1 MSANSFEIFKDLV
14 VSGKKEPS
22 RSNLYGV
29 KVYLPNCLL
38 ANSNFVNKDR
48 RDAFMSNNY
57 LADQVSIPGK
67 RIQDTQVA
75 AGWQGAAY
83 SMARG
88 QQNGELDIT
97 FLSDKQ
103 MWHRQ
108 FFEQWMNYAA
118 PDMENRST
126 LYDEYTTNIMIT
138 KWEIGSPINW
148 EGITDIG
155 QVYQQRMN
163 GVTGVWQFF
172 AAWPYDMAGM
182 TFQNGPT
189 SLVKFS
195 TKFKFERYRF
205 DQVGADTMGPNAP
218 DRYVN
223 SATEGIGSVGI
234 SSKQQDAAQF
244 GG

>member
-1 MSANSFEIFKDLV
+1 MSANSFKIFQDLV

-138 KWEIGSPINW
+138 KWEIASPVSW

-163 GVTGVWQFF
+163 AVTGVWQFF

-189 SLVKFS
+189 NLVKFS

-205 DQVGADTMGPNAP
+205 DQVGAETMGPNAP

-234 SSKQQDAAQF
+234 PSKQQDAAQF
-244 GG
+244 GV

>member
-1 MSANSFEIFKDLV
+1 MSANSFKIFQDLV

-29 KVYLPNCLL
+29 KVYLPPCLL

-88 QQNGELDIT
+88 QQMGELDIT

-138 KWEIGSPINW
+138 KWEIASPVSW

-163 GVTGVWQFF
+163 AVTGVWQFF

-189 SLVKFS
+189 NLVKFS

-205 DQVGADTMGPNAP
+205 DQVGAETMGPNAP

-223 SATEGIGSVGI
+223 SATEGISSVGI
-234 SSKQQDAAQF
+234 PSKQQDAAQF
-244 GG
+244 GV

>member
-1 MSANSFEIFKDLV
+1 
-14 VSGKKEPS
+14 
-22 RSNLYGV
+22 
-29 KVYLPNCLL
+29 
-38 ANSNFVNKDR
+38 
-48 RDAFMSNNY
+48 
-57 LADQVSIPGK
+57 
-67 RIQDTQVA
+67 
-75 AGWQGAAY
+75 
-83 SMARG
+83 
-88 QQNGELDIT
+88 
-97 FLSDKQ
+97 
-103 MWHRQ
+103 
-108 FFEQWMNYAA
+108 
-118 PDMENRST
+118 
-126 LYDEYTTNIMIT
+126 
-138 KWEIGSPINW
+138 
-148 EGITDIG
+148 
-155 QVYQQRMN
+155 MN

-244 GG
+244 GV